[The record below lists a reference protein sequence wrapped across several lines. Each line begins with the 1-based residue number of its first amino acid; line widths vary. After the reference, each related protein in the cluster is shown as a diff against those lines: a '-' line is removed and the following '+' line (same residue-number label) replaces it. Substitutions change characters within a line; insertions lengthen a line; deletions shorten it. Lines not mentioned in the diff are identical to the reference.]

1 MTVNDTRVNI
11 ASVYRPAPSK
21 KNKFTH
27 AMFLNQFLEFLEHCD
42 SLQGKTLL
50 MGDFNV
56 HFDDVDDCNTKRFCE
71 LLDMFSFSQSV
82 VGPTHKHGH
91 TLDLVIY
98 RTSDDILST
107 TSVNNDLHS
116 DHSAIFSS
124 LNVPKPVPEK
134 ITVSFRSIGK
144 NDKQVFHDDL
154 SKSIFC

>member
-1 MTVNDTRVNI
+1 
-11 ASVYRPAPSK
+11 
-21 KNKFTH
+21 
-27 AMFLNQFLEFLEHCD
+27 MFCNQLLDCIEHYD
-42 SLQGKTLL
+42 GLQGKTFL
-50 MGDFNV
+50 MGDVNV
-56 HFDDVDDCNTKRFCE
+56 NFDDVDDCNTKRFCE

-98 RTSDDILST
+98 RTSDNILST
-107 TSVNNDLHS
+107 TIVNNNLLSEHG
-116 DHSAIFSS
+116 AIFSS